1 MKVEL
6 NGKVFTFNDIDDPLF
21 KKLLPLC
28 APNCMATRF
37 GAFET
42 LYSVYNNI
50 KYLVENNIPGD
61 IVECGVWKGGLMQL
75 ASLTMLALGDNSRKI
90 YLYDTFAGMPEPGE
104 LDKDWNN
111 DSPYERWSSMRW
123 DDGNSKGS
131 RFGFGGSKEEI
142 QKLMESTEYPIEN
155 LILVKGLV
163 EETIPTNIPS
173 KISYLR
179 LDTDWY
185 TSTRHELNHL
195 FPLLTVGGI
204 LVVDDYG
211 YYKGA
216 RKATDE
222 YIEKHKIQILLS
234 RVSSLGVR
242 EGIKQGNF

>member
-1 MKVEL
+1 MKIES
-6 NGKVFTFNDIDDPLF
+6 NGKVFSFNDIDDPLF

-42 LYSVYNNI
+42 LYSMYNNI
-50 KYLVENNIPGD
+50 RYLIQNNIPGD

-75 ASLTMLALGDNSRKI
+75 AGLTMLALGDTTRKL
-90 YLYDTFAGMPEPGE
+90 YLYDTFEGMPEPGE
-104 LDKDWNN
+104 FDKDWNDN
-111 DSPYERWSSMRW
+111 SPHNKWDSMKW
-123 DDGNSKGS
+123 DDKNLKGS
-131 RFGFGGSKEEI
+131 KFGFGGSKEEI
-142 QKLMESTEYPIEN
+142 QKLMESTKYPIEK

-163 EETIPTNIPS
+163 EETIPENIPS
-173 KISYLR
+173 QISCLR
-179 LDTDWY
+179 LDTDWFS
-185 TSTRHELNHL
+185 STAHELEHL

-204 LVVDDYG
+204 LIVDDYG

-242 EGIKQGNF
+242 EGIKQGPL